1 MNPANLPFD
10 SETMLQG
17 LRAWVECESPTWDAR
32 AVDRML
38 DLAAREMA
46 IMGATIER
54 IAGRQG
60 FAGCVRAR
68 FPHPK
73 QGEPGIL
80 IAGHLDTVHPVGT
93 LEKLAWRREGNK
105 CYGPGI
111 FDMKGGNYLTLEAI
125 RQLAR
130 AAFTT
135 PLPITVLFTPDE
147 EVGTPST
154 RDIIEAE
161 AARNKYVLVPE
172 PGRPNNGVVT
182 GRYAIARFNL
192 EAIGKPSHA
201 GATLSSGR
209 SAIREMARQI
219 ITIDGMTTEDCTF
232 SVGIVHG
239 GQWVNCVATTCT
251 GEALSMAKRQADL
264 DRGVE
269 RMLALSG
276 SSNDVTFKVTRGVTR
291 PVWEPDAGTMAL
303 YEHARGDSE
312 EHGRRAPAWQRRW
325 RLRRQ
330 FYGRHGHPHPG
341 WLGCSWRRRSY
352 AQRTYRGRQ
361 PRRAWPFDGGL
372 AGDADVSGCAAGRW
386 LVAADSTTPS
396 ASLRAQA
403 TSNPCRCITQHGL
416 LLLRSQ

>member
-10 SETMLQG
+10 SEAMLKG
-17 LRAWVECESPTWDAR
+17 LRAWVECESPTWDAG

-38 DLAAREMA
+38 DLAARDMA

-60 FAGCVRAR
+60 FGGCIRAR

-93 LEKLAWRREGNK
+93 LEKLAWRRDGNK
-105 CYGPGI
+105 CFGPGI
-111 FDMKGGNYLTLEAI
+111 FDMKGGNYLALEAI
-125 RQLAR
+125 RQLKR
-130 AAFTT
+130 ASFTT

-161 AARNKYVLVPE
+161 AARSKYVLVPE
-172 PGRPNNGVVT
+172 PGRPHNGVVT

-192 EAIGKPSHA
+192 EATGKPSHA
-201 GATLSSGR
+201 GATLAAGR

-219 ITIDGMTTEDCTF
+219 IAIDAMTGDDCTF

-239 GQWVNCVATTCT
+239 GQWVNCVASRCS

-264 DRGVE
+264 DRGIE

-276 SSNDVTFKVTRGVTR
+276 TVNDVTFTVTRGVTR

-303 YEHARGDSE
+303 YEKARGVAMQLGIDLTHGSAGGGSDGNFTGAMGIATLDGLGVRGADAHTLNEHIEIDSLAE
-312 EHGRRAPAWQRRW
+312 
-325 RLRRQ
+325 
-330 FYGRHGHPHPG
+330 
-341 WLGCSWRRRSY
+341 
-352 AQRTYRGRQ
+352 RGRLM
-361 PRRAWPFDGGL
+361 A
-372 AGDADVSGCAAGRW
+372 
-386 LVAADSTTPS
+386 
-396 ASLRAQA
+396 
-403 TSNPCRCITQHGL
+403 GL
-416 LLLRSQ
+416 LATLE